1 MRPLRLDLAGFAV
14 FREPTTVDFSDAD
27 FFALVGP
34 TGSGKSTIL
43 DAICFALYGTA
54 PRWNDRRAISNAL
67 APSSAEA
74 RVRLIFDSGGHRYAA
89 TRVVRR
95 DGKGRVSTT
104 HAGLE
109 LLPRGFD
116 LSRLVSGL
124 EAGDLGEPLAGTPAE
139 MDAAVVDA
147 VGLPFEQFISCV
159 VLPQGQFAEF
169 LHAKPATRQQILV
182 NLLGLHVYERIRER
196 ATSVEQQA

>member
-1 MRPLRLDLAGFAV
+1 
-14 FREPTTVDFSDAD
+14 
-27 FFALVGP
+27 
-34 TGSGKSTIL
+34 
-43 DAICFALYGTA
+43 
-54 PRWNDRRAISNAL
+54 
-67 APSSAEA
+67 
-74 RVRLIFDSGGHRYAA
+74 
-89 TRVVRR
+89 
-95 DGKGRVSTT
+95 TT

-116 LSRLVSGL
+116 LSRLDSGL
-124 EAGDLGEPLAGTPAE
+124 EPGDLGEPLAGTPAE
-139 MDAAVVDA
+139 MDTAVVDA

-196 ATSVEQQA
+196 ATAVEQQANAQLTATDRQVAAYADADDDSIAAAAARLDAMHQLEANVDSAVPALREAVGAAEAAQAALRALDDDLARLSGVKTPQGA